1 MEAIPAHGNGQFAPL
16 ILLLALAVA
25 ACGSPAASS
34 DGGARPGVDVLI
46 RDSLELISGLRVGLI
61 TNHTGVDRQGRSSID
76 RLAALDAV
84 ELVALYSP
92 EHGIRGEVDAGEE
105 VAGERDEKTG
115 LPVHS
120 LYGDTRKPTA
130 EMLEG
135 VDLLLFDI
143 QDVGARYY
151 TYVST
156 MGLAMEAAEEAGIPF
171 VVLDRPN
178 PVGGQA
184 VQGNVLDT
192 AFASFV
198 GRYPVAM
205 RHGMTVGEMARFIN
219 DRHGVGVELHVIPAR
234 GWSRGEWHDETGLP
248 WVAPSPNMSDL
259 TTATHYSG
267 TCLFEGT
274 NLSVGRGSDRPF
286 QQVGA
291 PWLDAETAARRLNDR
306 ELPGVRFRAVTF
318 APEAPSDEKYGGR
331 QVRAVR
337 FVVTDRREYD
347 PTRAAVAVLIE
358 TRRLAG
364 ERWSWRRE
372 HFNRLAGTDRLR
384 RMVEGG
390 RSLGEITGPWP
401 DQREAFREARSEYL
415 LY

>member
-1 MEAIPAHGNGQFAPL
+1 MEAIPAHGDGQFVPL
-16 ILLLALAVA
+16 ILLLGLAA
-25 ACGSPAASS
+25 SACGSPAASP
-34 DGGARPGVDVLI
+34 GGDVRPGVEVLI
-46 RDSLELISGLRVGLI
+46 RDSLELVSGLSAGLI

-76 RLAALDAV
+76 RLAALDTV
-84 ELVALYSP
+84 DLVALYSP
-92 EHGIRGEVDAGEE
+92 EHGIRGEVDAGQE
-105 VAGERDEKTG
+105 VAGERDPKTG

-120 LYGDTRKPTA
+120 LYGDTRKPTP
-130 EMLEG
+130 EMLER
-135 VDLLLFDI
+135 VEVLLFDI

-156 MGLAMEAAEEAGIPF
+156 MGLAMEAAAEEGIPF

-178 PVGGQA
+178 PVGGRA

-219 DRHGVGVELHVIPAR
+219 DRHGVGADLHVVPAR
-234 GWSRGEWHDETGLP
+234 GWRRGDWYDEIDLP

-259 TTATHYSG
+259 TTATHYPG

-291 PWLDAETAARRLNDR
+291 PWLDAETAARRLNER

-318 APEAPSDEKYGGR
+318 TPEEPSDDKYGGR
-331 QVRAVR
+331 QVRGVR

-347 PTRAAVAVLIE
+347 PTRAAAAALIE

-364 ERWSWRRE
+364 ERWSWREE
-372 HFNRLAGTDRLR
+372 HFDRLAGTDRLR
-384 RMVEGG
+384 RTVEEG
-390 RSLGEITGPWP
+390 RSLREITRPWP
-401 DQREAFREARSEYL
+401 DQREAFRTARSEYL